1 MIFTSTLIWYQTH
14 RPKTNTQIYINPTCY
29 VRTTYT
35 QWIIC
40 RYKNLLYR
48 GSQCLCFSKVTRLWK
63 SYICWLHSTRRS
75 PSSETKNTDW
85 NGINEQNVHTTHT
98 DKDNLRFRK
107 GWLVWACNNPF
118 FRTPSYGTIL
128 NPLPFFGK
136 FRKLHPPPPPST
148 LFEILFLLWVSTKLL
163 KFYRAMRCPFLFFN
177 EIYNL
182 FFWYMLDIA
191 LLRYPHVL
199 EDVRYTNFLVW
210 FSFNIAGFR
219 CYTKNHIQKSVELV

>member
-75 PSSETKNTDW
+75 PSSETTNTDW

-136 FRKLHPPPPPST
+136 FRKLHPPLPRPLYLKSYSC
-148 LFEILFLLWVSTKLL
+148 FESPRNYWHFIEL
-163 KFYRAMRCPFLFFN
+163 C
-177 EIYNL
+177 
-182 FFWYMLDIA
+182 
-191 LLRYPHVL
+191 
-199 EDVRYTNFLVW
+199 DVRFCLSMKYTIY
-210 FSFNIAGFR
+210 SSGI
-219 CYTKNHIQKSVELV
+219 C

>member
-1 MIFTSTLIWYQTH
+1 MGQFWTPFPFLG
-14 RPKTNTQIYINPTCY
+14 NFEN
-29 VRTTYT
+29 YT
-35 QWIIC
+35 
-40 RYKNLLYR
+40 
-48 GSQCLCFSKVTRLWK
+48 
-63 SYICWLHSTRRS
+63 
-75 PSSETKNTDW
+75 P
-85 NGINEQNVHTTHT
+85 
-98 DKDNLRFRK
+98 
-107 GWLVWACNNPF
+107 P
-118 FRTPSYGTIL
+118 
-128 NPLPFFGK
+128 
-136 FRKLHPPPPPST
+136 PPPPPST

>member
-1 MIFTSTLIWYQTH
+1 MIFASTLIWYQTH

-35 QWIIC
+35 EWIIC

-85 NGINEQNVHTTHT
+85 NGINEQNVHTAHT
-98 DKDNLRFRK
+98 DKDKL
-107 GWLVWACNNPF
+107 AITPF
-118 FRTPSYGTIL
+118 LEPLLMGQFWTPF
-128 NPLPFFGK
+128 PFLGNFENCT
-136 FRKLHPPPPPST
+136 PTPPST

-163 KFYRAMRCPFLFFN
+163 TFYRAMRCPFLFVN

-182 FFWYMLDIA
+182 FFWYMLDIV

-210 FSFNIAGFR
+210 FSFNVAGFR